1 MGYSQD
7 MFYGIKEFKDIT
19 EWVRKLKLIDY
30 SQFIKEK
37 KETFKSWNDKDIK
50 CEDFFAE
57 IDMEKINEEEFCEFL
72 FGEGY
77 FEDEMKDLLKKF
89 FEENKMSTPFMDYD
103 STEFSI
109 GLVVYDYDTFK
120 EKEIVDK
127 FCEKYDI
134 GKATYFIGYDLSWC

>member
-1 MGYSQD
+1 

-19 EWVRKLKLIDY
+19 EWVKKLKLIDY

-37 KETFKSWNDKDIK
+37 KETFESWNDKDIK
-50 CEDFFAE
+50 YEFFNMG
-57 IDMEKINEEEFCEFL
+57 DMNEEEFCEFL

-120 EKEIVDK
+120 EKKIVDK